1 MEVKLKLLV
10 LFFVPLLMQKV
21 KKVKSI
27 NIQSDCETQ
36 AKREQTYPV
45 FLHSVKNYKKVE
57 NVNTQND

>member
-1 MEVKLKLLV
+1 
-10 LFFVPLLMQKV
+10 MQKV